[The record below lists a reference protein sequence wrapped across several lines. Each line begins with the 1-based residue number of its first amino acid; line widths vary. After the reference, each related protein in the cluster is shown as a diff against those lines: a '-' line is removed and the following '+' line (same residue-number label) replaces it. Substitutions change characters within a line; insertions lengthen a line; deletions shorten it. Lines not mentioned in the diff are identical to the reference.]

1 MNLPIWGDILRE
13 IGLTV
18 RQVLPNPQAQAEF
31 DLKIMELAERAE
43 QRENELML
51 GQIQVN
57 QTEAQHSNIFVA
69 GWRPFVGWTSGVS
82 VAYIFIVR
90 PLLTQIF
97 GAEMPEVEIAEL
109 FMLLGAMLGIGGM
122 RTYEKARGLA
132 TSIDGTVRQPTPES

>member
-1 MNLPIWGDILRE
+1 MSLPIWGDLLRE
-13 IGLTV
+13 IGQTV

-43 QRENELML
+43 QRESELML

-69 GWRPFVGWTSGVS
+69 GWRPFVGWASGLS
-82 VAYIFIVR
+82 VAYIFLVR

-97 GAEMPEVEIAEL
+97 GVPMPDLEIVEL
-109 FMLLGAMLGIGGM
+109 MMLLGAMLGIGGM
-122 RTYEKARGLA
+122 RTAEKFRGLA
-132 TSIDGTVRQPTPES
+132 SSIDGTVRQPTN

>member
-1 MNLPIWGDILRE
+1 MSLPIWGDLLRE
-13 IGLTV
+13 IGQTV

-69 GWRPFVGWTSGVS
+69 GWRPFVGWASGLS
-82 VAYIFIVR
+82 VAYIFLVR

-97 GAEMPEVEIAEL
+97 GVPMPDLEIVEL
-109 FMLLGAMLGIGGM
+109 MMLLGAMLGIGGM
-122 RTYEKARGLA
+122 RTAEKFRGLA
-132 TSIDGTVRQPTPES
+132 SSIDGTVRQPTN

>member
-1 MNLPIWGDILRE
+1 MSLPIWGDLLRE
-13 IGLTV
+13 IGQTV

-69 GWRPFVGWTSGVS
+69 GWRPFVGWASGLS
-82 VAYIFIVR
+82 VAYIFLVR

-97 GAEMPEVEIAEL
+97 GVPMPDLEIVEL
-109 FMLLGAMLGIGGM
+109 MMLLGAMLGIGGM
-122 RTYEKARGLA
+122 RTAEKFRGLA
-132 TSIDGTVRQPTPES
+132 SSIDGTVRQPTER

>member
-1 MNLPIWGDILRE
+1 MSLPIWGDLLRE
-13 IGLTV
+13 IGQTV

-69 GWRPFVGWTSGVS
+69 GWRPFVGWASGLS
-82 VAYIFIVR
+82 VAYIFLVR

-97 GAEMPEVEIAEL
+97 GVPMPDLEIVEL
-109 FMLLGAMLGIGGM
+109 MMLLGAMLGMGGM
-122 RTYEKARGLA
+122 RTAEKFRGLA
-132 TSIDGTVRQPTPES
+132 SSIDGTVRQPTN